1 MEYKEIITLHGDR
14 AYWAYYNEDGDY
26 IVELVFWAEDVDIN
40 CTTMEQ
46 MYDHLIENGSKGYIY
61 DSEDSDYESYL
72 DLLNDPTSGFAP
84 WIDCANKDAL
94 DDLIAW
100 AKRNA

>member
-14 AYWAYYNEDGDY
+14 AYWAYYNEDGDHV
-26 IVELVFWAEDVDIN
+26 VELAFGAQDVDTS
-40 CTTMEQ
+40 CMTMEQ
-46 MYDHLIENGSKGYIY
+46 VYNSLIDNGCKGYIY
-61 DSEDSDYESYL
+61 DRGDSDCESYL
-72 DLLNDPTSGFAP
+72 YLLNNPSSGFDP
-84 WIDCANKDAL
+84 WIDCASKDAL